1 MTTTGG
7 MGTAIPGD
15 GAEDDIGALIA
26 VARREG
32 EASVSVFRTLLDT
45 LARPGTVRGDAGLV
59 DGTTPPALVPALVLA
74 DVGLRVA
81 VVGAAAPTWSEV
93 LRVVT
98 GAVPASVPTAGIVV
112 ALRPLEPAEVEVLE
126 RGDALHPELGTRLV
140 LACRSLREVVP
151 GDRPDGEAAEG
162 GTTLRLVGPGVPDER
177 TLAVAGISPEFFR
190 SLARV
195 NDQAP
200 AGVDVHLVA
209 DDGHL
214 AGLPRSTSVTIV
226 AEVA

>member
-1 MTTTGG
+1 MTTARAVGITD
-7 MGTAIPGD
+7 PCE
-15 GAEDDIGALIA
+15 GADIGALIA
-26 VARREG
+26 AARREG

-45 LARPGTVRGDAGLV
+45 LARPGTVRSDDGLV

-81 VVGAAAPTWSEV
+81 VVGAGAPMWSEV
-93 LRVVT
+93 LRAVT
-98 GAVPASVPTAGIVV
+98 GAVPASVPTSGIVV
-112 ALRPLEPAEVEVLE
+112 ALRPPEPAEVEVLE
-126 RGDALHPELGTRLV
+126 RGDALHPELGARLV

-151 GDRPDGEAAEG
+151 GDRPDREAEGG
-162 GTTLRLVGPGVPDER
+162 GTTLRLVGPGIPDER
-177 TLAVAGISPEFFR
+177 TLRVRGIAAEVFE
-190 SLARV
+190 SLALA

-209 DDGHL
+209 DDGQV
-214 AGLPRSTSVTIV
+214 AGLPRSTSITVV